1 MGHRSAASN
10 DAERKAQDLARQKG
24 TCYERVRPEQC
35 KQDGSEWVSVRT
47 KSEGLPRDLFAGRAA
62 SSSAA
67 AAVAWTWILE
77 A

>member
-1 MGHRSAASN
+1 VAV
-10 DAERKAQDLARQKG
+10 DLLI
-24 TCYERVRPEQC
+24 
-35 KQDGSEWVSVRT
+35 VSVRT